1 MNLDLDADGEK
12 KIEYQ
17 NDGIV
22 EESKNY
28 EVDWPFTEPQNQEM
42 SG

>member
-1 MNLDLDADGEK
+1 MNLDLDAEGEK

-22 EESKNY
+22 EESKSE
-28 EVDWPFTEPQNQEM
+28 EVEWAFTEPQNQEM
-42 SG
+42 SS